1 MHGLSARWWRWAIPL
16 GLAVAGLLTGSLFG
30 GAALGAQDT
39 STRPDEDFSVHVT
52 RIENPESLFLRSAA
66 TTGATT
72 TNPDMFFYKVR
83 DNKNGRILYFM
94 YYKGNMLAPLY
105 TTGD

>member
-1 MHGLSARWWRWAIPL
+1 MQLLRTPWWRWTVPVVC
-16 GLAVAGLLTGSLFG
+16 AVAGLLAG
-30 GAALGAQDT
+30 GVYSTAASGASDT
-39 STRPDEDFSVHVT
+39 STRPDEDFSVQVT
-52 RIENPESLFLRSAA
+52 RIENPESRFLRA
-66 TTGATT
+66 TAPTGAAG